1 MGDLVY
7 LQEYKNQRE
16 KEQQD
21 EIESLRRELRDL
33 MEEIGFPAV
42 PEALMYMQ
50 AENYDTLSMFSP
62 SLHSYEVY
70 SYPHYLS
77 SKELVINEWKE
88 DDS

>member
-50 AENYDTLSMFSP
+50 TENYDTLSMLSP
-62 SLHSYEVY
+62 SLHSYEC
-70 SYPHYLS
+70 SYPYYLP